1 TENYRLKLAKR
12 LAESKYEIMFKEH
25 ITSKESYKTS
35 ILNLSPSQ
43 DKNWSEHLTQYFL
56 QMFDSKTM
64 TVKNLSCLHWSCKA
78 LSCLQIIDIL
88 SNAKTNL
95 ELRRLLPY
103 ILPSLS
109 YETYAQLHESL
120 SFENND
126 LLLVKHFLLEAIKE
140 NSQSKKWIQNRLHHL
155 RQMCINL
162 RPDQDQKIVHFI
174 DGLQIESFQTIREK
188 HLNDIQNSIKQ
199 LDINSIIKS
208 LQILMQMFEEIAS
221 SKTIEKLS
229 DLEQSLQKM
238 IHRRPFELL
247 FDRLCGEEWDD
258 DDDITD
264 CFGLLNL
271 WGSEQ
276 LRKAGLITQLEFEN
290 SHESPSKLNP
300 IALKKLKEMS
310 FKTLKDLKELNIY
323 NSHLLCEYFSKK
335 AVETAQE
342 GASISECFEIF
353 ILDTPEALEKCGL
366 AKKDQLKDEMT
377 KEEKEKIFK
386 CAEKKLIKAGLSCM
400 QDLKRLQIYNA
411 RLLSEYLSKRAVE
424 ESQEETPISACFEIF
439 ILDTPQA
446 LKNCGLITADQV
458 KDKMREEE
466 KKKIFELAEQK
477 LIQLGLS
484 CMQDLKRLQI
494 YNVDL
499 LSAYISK

>member
-1 TENYRLKLAKR
+1 MNFDAHLPVRVPIYATAPQTLTRKTPVRAPIHITTPQSLTRVNPFSPLIDLSFTEPLCSFFAPTIEDLNSAISRTLNLCITQLHAFPNQWQNLALEILHGAKCQLLADKLREEGLHSVTFEQQIVKIYALICQIFINSKKTVLPDTTANDRLQLAKR

-162 RPDQDQKIVHFI
+162 RPDQD
-174 DGLQIESFQTIREK
+174 
-188 HLNDIQNSIKQ
+188 
-199 LDINSIIKS
+199 
-208 LQILMQMFEEIAS
+208 
-221 SKTIEKLS
+221 
-229 DLEQSLQKM
+229 
-238 IHRRPFELL
+238 
-247 FDRLCGEEWDD
+247 
-258 DDDITD
+258 
-264 CFGLLNL
+264 
-271 WGSEQ
+271 
-276 LRKAGLITQLEFEN
+276 
-290 SHESPSKLNP
+290 
-300 IALKKLKEMS
+300 
-310 FKTLKDLKELNIY
+310 
-323 NSHLLCEYFSKK
+323 
-335 AVETAQE
+335 
-342 GASISECFEIF
+342 
-353 ILDTPEALEKCGL
+353 
-366 AKKDQLKDEMT
+366 
-377 KEEKEKIFK
+377 
-386 CAEKKLIKAGLSCM
+386 
-400 QDLKRLQIYNA
+400 
-411 RLLSEYLSKRAVE
+411 
-424 ESQEETPISACFEIF
+424 
-439 ILDTPQA
+439 
-446 LKNCGLITADQV
+446 
-458 KDKMREEE
+458 
-466 KKKIFELAEQK
+466 
-477 LIQLGLS
+477 
-484 CMQDLKRLQI
+484 
-494 YNVDL
+494 
-499 LSAYISK
+499 